1 MQNLLSTV
9 IEGGNL
15 MKRLAM
21 AIILMIAM
29 TVAAAGSQAGQL
41 MKQMR
46 VSHDASGA
54 KCIYDKT
61 TPRGLHNNM
70 CYIYLR
76 EQGGKH
82 LSRIV
87 IGAQFEEGST
97 FEKAEIDATLKRN
110 VPFLPMGYR
119 TDFSKNKMYHV
130 LDVDGEYL
138 QHLIWL
144 ILHEDNVGKAKV
156 ELSVKRFTGKKIV
169 YTFPIT
175 KKQVQAI
182 DRVQKLYLEL
192 M

>member
-1 MQNLLSTV
+1 
-9 IEGGNL
+9 
-15 MKRLAM
+15 MKRLAVSV
-21 AIILMIAM
+21 ALLFALA
-29 TVAAAGSQAGQL
+29 TAAAGSQAGQL

-46 VSHDASGA
+46 VSRDSSGA

-97 FEKAEIDATLKRN
+97 FEKAEIDAILKID
-110 VPFLPMGYR
+110 VPYMPKEYR

-138 QHLIWL
+138 QHIIWL
-144 ILHEDNVGKAKV
+144 LLEKDNYGKAKI
-156 ELSVKRFTGKKIV
+156 ELTVKRFTGKRIV
-169 YTFPIT
+169 YPFTVT